1 MVFNKKS
8 FYLNIKL
15 IVNQVTIKKI
25 FCQKMIRKAI
35 LSDLNIIKKIAE
47 SCAQNMISNN
57 IFQWNEN
64 YPSKNIFKKDISNK
78 NLYVFEDG
86 SLVKGCIVLSKQ
98 KDLVYND
105 ISWLT
110 KDYKN
115 LYIHRLAVHPD
126 YQKMGLAKSMMDYAE
141 NYAIKNNYVSIRLDT
156 FSKNP
161 RNIKFY
167 EIRGYINLGNIFF
180 PNQSEYPFYCYEKII

>member
-86 SLVKGCIVLSKQ
+86 SLVKGLS
-98 KDLVYND
+98 L
-105 ISWLT
+105 
-110 KDYKN
+110 
-115 LYIHRLAVHPD
+115 IH
-126 YQKMGLAKSMMDYAE
+126 
-141 NYAIKNNYVSIRLDT
+141 I
-156 FSKNP
+156 
-161 RNIKFY
+161 
-167 EIRGYINLGNIFF
+167 
-180 PNQSEYPFYCYEKII
+180 